1 MAASTKAKRSAA
13 ARKAARTRK
22 RNAKAK
28 AKSKKKP
35 ASTRRAS
42 RKTGRELQE
51 EIVDFVKHKLKKSII
66 EDVKDYKNLN
76 CMSSEGDLRSSVTY
90 HIRNFLDKKKNDSRL
105 HTAFWL
111 YPSKIAIKRL
121 AKLSG
126 GKGGNKHEVDVAVS
140 QLSFEQGKAPSRV
153 IGIELKEHG
162 KRNDDYVPS
171 DVKKLSILVE
181 DGILKYGFL
190 IYLYK
195 NGPKEADK
203 YETMVQEISEKN
215 RKKVFVMP
223 INATENLNSLD
234 VDGFNNVYEQ
244 TRWLKREYMPE
255 LTAKDTRNKRKG
267 SKRKRKGRKKVKNK
281 KKR

>member
-1 MAASTKAKRSAA
+1 MMAISKAKRSAA

-22 RNAKAK
+22 RNAAAK
-28 AKSKKKP
+28 AKSKKKR
-35 ASTRRAS
+35 ASAKRTS
-42 RKTGRELQE
+42 RKTPRELQE
-51 EIVDFVKHKLKKSII
+51 EIAEFVKCKLKKSII

-90 HIRNFLDKKKNDSRL
+90 HIRNFLDKKKSDLRL
-105 HTAFWL
+105 HTALYL
-111 YPSKIAIKRL
+111 YPSKTAIRRL

-153 IGIELKEHG
+153 IGIELKEHV
-162 KRNDDYVPS
+162 KTSHDYVPS

-195 NGPKEADK
+195 NGPKADEK
-203 YETMVQEISEKN
+203 YETMVKKISEKN
-215 RKKVFVMP
+215 REKVFVIP
-223 INATENLNSLD
+223 INATENIDSIE
-234 VDGFNNVYEQ
+234 VDDFNKIYEQ
-244 TRWLKREYMPE
+244 TRWLKRNLMPE
-255 LTAKDTRNKRKG
+255 RKAVDTRNKGKG
-267 SKRKRKGRKKVKNK
+267 ENGKRKSR
-281 KKR
+281 

>member
-1 MAASTKAKRSAA
+1 MAKRKNTNFGRGSRKRIAA
-13 ARKAARTRK
+13 AKKAARTRK
-22 RNAKAK
+22 RNAAAK

-51 EIVDFVKHKLKKSII
+51 EIVDFVKRKLKKSII

-76 CMSSEGDLRSSVTY
+76 SMSSEGDLRSSVTY

-195 NGPKEADK
+195 NLHLHCLALGIL
-203 YETMVQEISEKN
+203 QLLRLILISY
-215 RKKVFVMP
+215 
-223 INATENLNSLD
+223 S
-234 VDGFNNVYEQ
+234 
-244 TRWLKREYMPE
+244 
-255 LTAKDTRNKRKG
+255 
-267 SKRKRKGRKKVKNK
+267 S
-281 KKR
+281 

>member
-42 RKTGRELQE
+42 KKTGRELQE

-105 HTAFWL
+105 HTALYL

-121 AKLSG
+121 AELSG
-126 GKGGNKHEVDVAVS
+126 GKGGNKHEVDVAIS

-153 IGIELKEHG
+153 IGIELKEHDD
-162 KRNDDYVPS
+162 KKKEDYVPS
-171 DVKKLSILVE
+171 DIKKLSILVE
-181 DGILKYGFL
+181 DGILKYGFM

-195 NGPKEADK
+195 NGPKQADK
-203 YETMVQEISEKN
+203 EEAMVQEIPEKN
-215 RKKVFVMP
+215 RGRIFVMP

-234 VDGFNNVYEQ
+234 VEEFNNVYTQ
-244 TRWLKREYMPE
+244 TRWLKRKYMPE

-267 SKRKRKGRKKVKNK
+267 SKRKSKSR
-281 KKR
+281 